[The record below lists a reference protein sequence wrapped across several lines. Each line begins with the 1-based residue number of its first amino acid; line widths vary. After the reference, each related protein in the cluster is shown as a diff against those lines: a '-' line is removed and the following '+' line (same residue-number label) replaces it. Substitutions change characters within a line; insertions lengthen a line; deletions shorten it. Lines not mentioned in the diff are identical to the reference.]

1 MNPNVN
7 LQEKVKEYK
16 QNFHSAK
23 ITDTD
28 DYLKQ
33 TLGETIKQLR
43 LVTQVSIW
51 ISILISVLITAMF
64 LKCYW
69 QKTPPKY

>member
-1 MNPNVN
+1 MKPKVN

-16 QNFHSAK
+16 QNFNSAK

-28 DYLKQ
+28 NYLSQ

-43 LVTQVSIW
+43 LVTQVAIL
-51 ISILISVLITAMF
+51 IAILISVLITAMF

-69 QKTPPKY
+69 